1 MRLVTFFTHPFQVRL
16 DRLAANLV
24 VIDNAYFFTDN
35 LRYPYDKSIG
45 LRACATDVE
54 KHVEL
59 HQGIDRHCAYAFF
72 CASRCDV
79 FCVICTLVKRRVAT
93 LPYVLILIWIRHQTI
108 TALLL

>member
-1 MRLVTFFTHPFQVRL
+1 MRLVTFFPHPFKMRL

-24 VIDNAYFFTDN
+24 VIDHTYFFTDN
-35 LRYPYDKSIG
+35 LRYPDNKSVS
-45 LRACATDVE
+45 LCACATDVKE
-54 KHVEL
+54 QVEF

-72 CASRCDV
+72 CAGRCDV
-79 FCVICTLVKRRVAT
+79 FCVISALVKRRVAT